1 MNDIHYG
8 VSTDPINNPTP
19 YHALDVAR
27 APLALSSA
35 AIIVTSGLTLMLM
48 MFQYWSGHERQRCIT
63 SVVCSFA
70 TQLQHLFGYFNV
82 LSMLSSYI
90 VDGTASDTLSRFWAA
105 VRSAI
110 CFEYGDSA
118 VGGRQTGTLSQT
130 IKPLCRNIINPHV
143 SRLVCILYVIVFGMG
158 HVLALDTCVIYMCT
172 ESSGAIAVYLT
183 DTSPGCVSPAQNYMI
198 SKCGVN
204 YSGRTCYV
212 DCNSIY
218 SWSGS
223 YWRAA
228 GCNGLGNPCGVQT
241 ECDSSVLNVCPA

>member
-1 MNDIHYG
+1 MALLA
-8 VSTDPINNPTP
+8 TP
-19 YHALDVAR
+19 CPDFGRLYAVLSALNMEILPSVWV
-27 APLALSSA
+27 
-35 AIIVTSGLTLMLM
+35 VTS
-48 MFQYWSGHERQRCIT
+48 R
-63 SVVCSFA
+63 V
-70 TQLQHLFGYFNV
+70 YFLININTP
-82 LSMLSSYI
+82 SP
-90 VDGTASDTLSRFWAA
+90 
-105 VRSAI
+105 
-110 CFEYGDSA
+110 EK
-118 VGGRQTGTLSQT
+118 GRQTGTPSQT